1 MKAIGLLTVSLVLC
15 KVSPSR
21 ALVTG
26 NIQIVG
32 LPGGT
37 QFLPGSYISTI
48 PRWSAEIAEDETI
61 SLSRL
66 IGSGLDRD
74 LPPQTVAQQFV
85 NPTSNE
91 ELWWPADLQ
100 TLQVRPT
107 LDFLVNSG
115 VPTYVL
121 AGVEMKVPSGASM
134 DGSEWK
140 NFGMNSQPLASQWTT
155 FGIAVENGFRVE
167 LYYGTAPI
175 TNKSEDAIEENDNE
189 SEDDNEENDNESEDE
204 NDAIDWKALG
214 DHVSHDSC
222 MEEEISSI
230 EKDKMIMKYARK
242 TQHALEV
249 IGNLLA
255 VMDETSPLADGMH
268 IVSIP
273 ITNEWTDLPAV
284 ENENGY
290 KLVSVGTVE
299 SDAKELLNLDNDLIA
314 LSAASVLKVNVLRIA
329 PGGKSEFIPEAYFP
343 LYKK

>member
-1 MKAIGLLTVSLVLC
+1 MKAISHLVVSLILC
-15 KVSPSR
+15 KLSSKETL

-32 LPGGT
+32 LAGGT
-37 QFLPGSYISTI
+37 QFLPGSYINTV
-48 PRWSAEIAEDETI
+48 PRWSAEMVADETI
-61 SLSRL
+61 ALSRL

-85 NPTSNE
+85 DPTSNE

-100 TLQVRPT
+100 TLQARPT
-107 LDFLVNSG
+107 LDFLVKDA

-121 AGVEMKVPSGASM
+121 AGVEMRVPSESSM
-134 DGSEWK
+134 DGREWK

-167 LYYGTAPI
+167 LYYGKTLI
-175 TNKSEDAIEENDNE
+175 TNTGD
-189 SEDDNEENDNESEDE
+189 DE
-204 NDAIDWKALG
+204 NDTTDWKALG
-214 DHVSHDSC
+214 DHASDDSSL
-222 MEEEISSI
+222 EEEISSV
-230 EKDKMIMKYARK
+230 EKDNIIMKYAKK
-242 TQHALEV
+242 TQNALGV

-255 VMDETSPLADGMH
+255 VIDDTSPLADGMH
-268 IVSIP
+268 IVSVP
-273 ITNEWTDLPAV
+273 ITNDWIDLPDV
-284 ENENGY
+284 EDENGY

-314 LSAASVLKVNVLRIA
+314 LSAATVLKVKVLRIA
-329 PGGKSEFIPEAYFP
+329 PGGESEFIPDAYVP